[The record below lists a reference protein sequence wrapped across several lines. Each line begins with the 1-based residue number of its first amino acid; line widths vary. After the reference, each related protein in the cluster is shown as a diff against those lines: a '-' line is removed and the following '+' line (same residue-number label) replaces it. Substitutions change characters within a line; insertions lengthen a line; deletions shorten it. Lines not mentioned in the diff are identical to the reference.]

1 MSQAQDSATGWLL
14 LLAGGAVVFYLVS
27 KTLKDAKDD
36 LLAKDVKQ
44 GGSTSGGGLVQG
56 IGKLLG
62 GETQFSETVKTEE
75 LPISGGVTEAQPGTI
90 AARLVDPPSGGS
102 VKRALWADT
111 VRLVFEVSNATA
123 STWDGILRI
132 EVVED
137 YLVRD
142 SSGSFQTSISVPPGT
157 VERVSVDYRLTGG
170 VMLREPNLFLQVFLG
185 SKHQGSATVEVT

>member
-1 MSQAQDSATGWLL
+1 MNQTQSNATGWLL

-62 GETQFSETVKTEE
+62 GETQFSETVKSEE
-75 LPISGGVTEAQPGTI
+75 LPLSGGVTEAQPGEVK
-90 AARLVDPPSGGS
+90 ARLVDPPSGGS

-111 VRLVFEVSNATA
+111 VRLVFEVANATG
-123 STWDGILRI
+123 SVWDGVLRI

-142 SSGSFQTSISVPPGT
+142 SQGSFQTSISVPPGT

>member
-1 MSQAQDSATGWLL
+1 MNQAQDSATGWLL

-27 KTLKDAKDD
+27 RTLKDAKDD

-62 GETQFSETVKTEE
+62 GETQFSETVKSEE
-75 LPISGGVTEAQPGTI
+75 LPLSGGVTEAQPGEVK
-90 AARLVDPPSGGS
+90 ARLVDPPSGGS

-111 VRLVFEVSNATA
+111 VRLVFEVANATG
-123 STWDGILRI
+123 SVWDGVLRI

-142 SSGSFQTSISVPPGT
+142 SQGSFQTSISVPPGT